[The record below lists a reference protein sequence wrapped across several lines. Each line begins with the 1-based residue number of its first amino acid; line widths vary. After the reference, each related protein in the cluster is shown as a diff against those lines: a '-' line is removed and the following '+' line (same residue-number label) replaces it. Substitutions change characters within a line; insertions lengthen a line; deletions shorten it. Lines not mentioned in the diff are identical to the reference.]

1 MMVQIDAWRQ
11 ILTVATQYLDL
22 PEAHIRA
29 ADPKLYF
36 ASVNE
41 K

>member
-11 ILTVATQYLDL
+11 ILTVATQYLG
-22 PEAHIRA
+22 ARGRRA
-29 ADPKLYF
+29 IAEPKLYF